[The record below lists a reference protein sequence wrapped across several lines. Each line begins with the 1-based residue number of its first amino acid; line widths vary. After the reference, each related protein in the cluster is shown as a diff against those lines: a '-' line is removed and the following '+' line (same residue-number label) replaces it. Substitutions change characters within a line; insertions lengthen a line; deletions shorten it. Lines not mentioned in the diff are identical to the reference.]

1 MTPQPNNP
9 NRRQFMRRA
18 GAATLGAGAAYYGGT
33 QYAGS
38 PVQNGQAIAPLII
51 AAGVGGSVALGWAL
65 REYEVVGS
73 NPPAE
78 GLTPDVLKNDVATTV
93 KTRKSTN
100 ASTIIDN
107 GNILDGV
114 KNTGYADAKIAA
126 IEKLNQQETETN
138 VLAAAN
144 AAIDDYESTILGNFL
159 KTWNE
164 SVNELLSL
172 VSAVKNHPDIGLSNV
187 FDNSG
192 GTHDSRSSPYDYEMN
207 NTLDITATEKTHTTP
222 GGTDITYQRLNME
235 VDGWDLNGTHTMSWD
250 PFNGWELSFDG
261 TQMIRVK
268 TGNGRIDYLKRPDW
282 SSMRSQIESVF
293 TDVRNNISTWVTN
306 VYGVVQSGEIDT
318 SEILSPR
325 EQARI
330 ASEEEGTPQALADLQ
345 ALNIATDLD
354 REAEIYIPSVD
365 VTIYGQLSYTGDTQL
380 EVGTVDPNA
389 TDADGNAIY
398 PGTFYFTYDISRGEG
413 TWSEYN
419 PGIGGGELTF
429 TSEPYAQTVYRVQTA
444 AGETAEAKTSDFT
457 DNGDGTWTVDL
468 TDQLENAIT
477 TAEEITFNSET
488 GETQYETIQLTET
501 FEIRGFTDSDGNEY
515 NKSNFERS
523 EPQTDDNYISQEE
536 WEEQQKRNEEL
547 IEKYEESQNDG
558 AVGGGGIDLS
568 AFSAFGL
575 PGEVVGLGVA
585 GLVAYFYSK

>member
-1 MTPQPNNP
+1 M
-9 NRRQFMRRA
+9 
-18 GAATLGAGAAYYGGT
+18 
-33 QYAGS
+33 
-38 PVQNGQAIAPLII
+38 
-51 AAGVGGSVALGWAL
+51 
-65 REYEVVGS
+65 
-73 NPPAE
+73 
-78 GLTPDVLKNDVATTV
+78 K
-93 KTRKSTN
+93 
-100 ASTIIDN
+100 
-107 GNILDGV
+107 
-114 KNTGYADAKIAA
+114 
-126 IEKLNQQETETN
+126 
-138 VLAAAN
+138 
-144 AAIDDYESTILGNFL
+144 
-159 KTWNE
+159 
-164 SVNELLSL
+164 
-172 VSAVKNHPDIGLSNV
+172 
-187 FDNSG
+187 
-192 GTHDSRSSPYDYEMN
+192 
-207 NTLDITATEKTHTTP
+207 
-222 GGTDITYQRLNME
+222 
-235 VDGWDLNGTHTMSWD
+235 VDGWDLDGIHTMSWD

-261 TQMIRVK
+261 TQMICVNI
-268 TGNGRIDYLKRPDW
+268 GNGRIDYLKRPDW
-282 SSMRSQIESVF
+282 SSMRAQIQDAF
-293 TDVRNNISTWVTN
+293 TDVRRNISTWVTN
-306 VYGVVQSGEIDT
+306 VYGEVQSGKIDT

-354 REAEIYIPSVD
+354 REAEIYIPSED

-398 PGTFYFTYDISRGEG
+398 PGTFYCTYDISRGEG

-547 IEKYEESQNDG
+547 IEKYEESQAG
-558 AVGGGGIDLS
+558 GGGGGGIDLS

-585 GLVAYFYSK
+585 ALVAYFYSK